1 MKRII
6 TLLLISFLVQSTY
19 SQINESQK
27 VIADSTVVKVAEA
40 EKAPEKV
47 RKDLRPIKDRLAFG
61 MGTSFWI
68 NVNTTYVELAPMLA
82 YRFPK
87 TLTTGMGYR
96 YIYRH
101 DRIWGKDLD
110 AYGPNFFARANLL
123 KRLYFW
129 TEYEILTSEYLYE
142 VVGQDITT
150 KKSTSD
156 SWFAGLGFVRSV
168 GKKGRGGISF
178 QVLYNF
184 LYQRDDYSPYFGPVT
199 YRIGYFF

>member
-6 TLLLISFLVQSTY
+6 LLILILFVCHLGY
-19 SQINESQK
+19 SQIDESQK
-27 VIADSTVVKVAEA
+27 AVSDTSIIKGPEAETKSVKVQ
-40 EKAPEKV
+40 
-47 RKDLRPIKDRLAFG
+47 KDLRPIKDRLAFG
-61 MGTSFWI
+61 LGTSFWI
-68 NVNTTYVELAPMLA
+68 NVNTTYFELAPMLA

-156 SWFAGLGFVRSV
+156 SWFAGLGFVRSI
-168 GKKGRGGISF
+168 GKKGRGGISL

-184 LYQRDDYSPYFGPVT
+184 LYQRDDYSPYYGPVT